1 MQLSLE
7 EISLEVSFN
16 RILEILKEMPIKEIF
31 DLIDTQELV
40 LIVREYLR
48 IQEMIYFLRFKM
60 RIQGMQLDVVK
71 D

>member
-16 RILEILKEMPIKEIF
+16 RTLEIPKEIF

-40 LIVREYLR
+40 LIV
-48 IQEMIYFLRFKM
+48 
-60 RIQGMQLDVVK
+60 
-71 D
+71 

>member
-48 IQEMIYFLRFKM
+48 I
-60 RIQGMQLDVVK
+60 
-71 D
+71 